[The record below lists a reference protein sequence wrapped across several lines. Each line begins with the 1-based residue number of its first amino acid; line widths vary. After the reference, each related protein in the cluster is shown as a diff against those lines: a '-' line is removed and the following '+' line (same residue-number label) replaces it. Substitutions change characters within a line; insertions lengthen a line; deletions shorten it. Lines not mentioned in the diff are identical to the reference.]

1 MALEHDAGAALTH
14 VALKSLVYGCIS
26 TRADYLLSPCSNLV
40 DHQGIEPCPPL
51 RPLWV
56 FVQQEPSWP
65 KMEDRENF
73 EISTRGLKARRSA
86 SELPVHDRHGIG
98 GPCGNQTHPAGLR
111 AQLSHQAAMVHVL
124 LCLMRAALSSTNL
137 SEGPHTLPSRVAQG
151 PSSGPSDAD

>member
-1 MALEHDAGAALTH
+1 MALEHGAGAALTH
-14 VALKSLVYGCIS
+14 VALKSLIYGCIS
-26 TRADYLLSPCSNLV
+26 IRAGYLLSSCSNLV

-98 GPCGNQTHPAGLR
+98 GPCEDRTHRSRIKSPAGTPVRYGPISVRRQEVSSYL
-111 AQLSHQAAMVHVL
+111 LSPMGLA
-124 LCLMRAALSSTNL
+124 ST
-137 SEGPHTLPSRVAQG
+137 H
-151 PSSGPSDAD
+151 